1 MPDATN
7 SLEPPAD
14 TAGTDDSGGPGTGFQ
29 QSLAGRRRGELLI
42 QCAELLHSHSDAAA
56 ATNQLAEQARKLVDA
71 ALVAVVLQQGERL
84 VLHGVFAEKPAVA
97 EAVWMQSAA
106 GNCQFCHEFCQQ
118 AIQSG
123 KPLIVT
129 PDQLLQCPDVLAGK
143 EVLIAPLRTTRT
155 VGALVVFAGAESFC
169 EEEIALMDAVA
180 RFGGLAIANA
190 ELYATANDRARE
202 LQQLLEISSELG
214 SVGELDKFLEKF
226 VVRAASFLGFSRSFI
241 ALTEGSACQVCWVA
255 ENGTARP
262 LNCSVPE
269 KIAARVIGQGEPAWN
284 DDVAEGIRGTHGI
297 ARMFA
302 FRQYLAVPLMGA
314 DQRALG
320 LMCVLDRQ
328 DGGSIT
334 PQDVRRAQALAG
346 EVAVRLEATRNFS
359 LAEQHC
365 RRSEDLTAIALELNS
380 SLHLPQ
386 FANKFTE
393 RAADMLNAR
402 TAMLALAQGDRL
414 ETVVFHEPV
423 PGPQPQDL
431 LRRLNKALS
440 KLAKEHSETVQ
451 TGPAAELLGT
461 ELAAEL
467 GWQTLTLAWLRNTEL
482 IGVLG
487 LADVRDELSAVD
499 RNLLQ
504 ALTAHASVALEN
516 ARLFSRMEQSNRHWI
531 EIFDSITDFIVVHNR
546 DSSVL
551 RVNHALADFIGV
563 RPAQLIGV
571 SMQVLMSMAADTT
584 GLRACPFCSADGSG
598 VDEYVHPTLER
609 TYLVSTSRIHG
620 VQSDGLQTIH
630 VLKDITDR
638 REAERRYREL
648 FDNIQE
654 GLFFCSPD
662 GRFVEVNDTLVRMLG
677 YESREELLQIDIP
690 SRLHVSPAG
699 WHDFEQAIAKGGGV
713 LRNFEIALRR
723 RDGSIIY
730 CLQNAFA
737 VTDAQGG
744 ALQYRGLM
752 SDITELKNF
761 QVELQRERDF
771 SSQILNNTQS
781 LILVVD
787 TAGLISYVNRR
798 CYEAGNFSQSDLVGR
813 RLLDLVQPQRSSVLA
828 HSFEACLMGEQV
840 DNLELGIVLGEDRTG
855 QFSINVSPMRDKEGQ
870 VNSIVVVMTDITD
883 AAQLQAKLMH
893 TEKMAAVGQLVSGVA
908 HEVNNPLTAVLGFA
922 DLLLDNPE
930 VPEAAKKD
938 LGIILHEAQRT
949 KQIVQNLLSFAR
961 QMPPQRSQVPIN
973 AILRRTLAL
982 RSYDLA
988 NHNITVI
995 EELDP
1000 HLPDVLG
1007 DAHQLQQVFLNILNN
1022 AYDAVHE
1029 TGRPGEIQVQSSA
1042 REGFVEVGFRDNGA
1056 GIRHPDRIF
1065 DPFFTTK
1072 EVGKGTG
1079 LGLSICYGIVR
1090 EHGGEI
1096 ACCNNSHGPGALFTV
1111 RLPMADVTQT
1121 LAAEAG
1127 GES

>member
-1 MPDATN
+1 MPDAPHLTDQ
-7 SLEPPAD
+7 SAD
-14 TAGTDDSGGPGTGFQ
+14 AAGAAEADVSQRRDSH
-29 QSLAGRRRGELLI
+29 AGRRRAELLI
-42 QCAELLHSHSDAAA
+42 QCAELLHSHSDAAT
-56 ATNQLAEQARKLVDA
+56 ATNQLAEQVRQLVDA
-71 ALVAVVLQQGERL
+71 ALVAVVLQQGDRM
-84 VLHGVFAEKPAVA
+84 VLHGVFAETPSMA
-97 EAVWMQSAA
+97 EALWMQSAA
-106 GNCQFCHEFCQQ
+106 GNCQFCDELSQL

-123 KPLIVT
+123 KPLIAT
-129 PDQLLQCPDVLAGK
+129 PEQLAQCPEVLAGK

-155 VGALVVFAGAESFC
+155 AGALVIFAGAQPFC
-169 EEEIALMDAVA
+169 EEEISLIDAVA

-202 LQQLLEISSELG
+202 LQQLLDISSELG

-226 VVRAASFLGFSRSFI
+226 VVRAVGFLGFSRSFI
-241 ALTEGSACQVCWVA
+241 ALMEGESCQVRWVA
-255 ENGTARP
+255 ENGIARP
-262 LNCSVPE
+262 LNCAVPD
-269 KIAARVIGQGEPAWN
+269 KISARVIGEGEPAWN
-284 DDVAEGIRGTHGI
+284 DDVAEGIRGAHGI

-302 FRQYLAVPLMGA
+302 FRQYLAVPLLGS

-334 PQDVRRAQALAG
+334 PEDVRRAQALARQ
-346 EVAVRLEATRNFS
+346 VAMMLEAARNFS

-365 RRSEDLTAIALELNS
+365 RRAEDLTAIALDLNS
-380 SLHLPQ
+380 SLRLPQ
-386 FANKFTE
+386 FANKFAE
-393 RAADMLNAR
+393 RAANMLQAR
-402 TAMLALAQGDRL
+402 SAMLALVQGDQL

-431 LRRLNKALS
+431 LRRLNLALS
-440 KLAKEHSETVQ
+440 TLAAESRETVQ
-451 TGPAAELLGT
+451 TAPAAELLGK
-461 ELAAEL
+461 ELAHAL
-467 GWQTLTLAWLRNTEL
+467 GWQTLTLAWLRNGDL

-487 LADVRDELSAVD
+487 LADIREELSVVD

-504 ALTAHASVALEN
+504 ALAAHASVALEN
-516 ARLFSRMEQSNRHWI
+516 ALLFTRMEQANRHWV
-531 EIFDSITDFIVVHNR
+531 EIFDSITDFIVVHDRENN
-546 DSSVL
+546 VL
-551 RVNHALADFIGV
+551 RVNHTLADFIGV

-584 GLRACPFCSADGSG
+584 GVRSCPFCSADGG
-598 VDEYVHPTLER
+598 GIDEYVHPSLER

-620 VQSDGLQTIH
+620 VLNDAMQTIH

-677 YESREELLQIDIP
+677 YESREELLQVDIP
-690 SRLHVSPAG
+690 SRLYLSPAG
-699 WHDFEQAIAKGGGV
+699 WNHFELAISKSGGV
-713 LRNFEIALRR
+713 LRNFEVVLRR
-723 RDGSIIY
+723 RNGSIIY

-737 VTDAQGG
+737 VQDAQGG

-752 SDITELKNF
+752 SDITELKKF

-787 TAGLISYVNRR
+787 TAGLISYANHR
-798 CYEAGNFSQSDLVGR
+798 CYETGNFAQPNLVGQ
-813 RLLDLVQPQRSSVLA
+813 RLLDLVLPLRRDVMA
-828 HSFEACLMGEQV
+828 HSFELCLLGQQV
-840 DNLELGIVLGEDRTG
+840 DNLELPVLLAADRTG
-855 QFSINVSPMRDKEGQ
+855 QFSINVSPMRDEQQQ
-870 VNSIVVVMTDITD
+870 VNSVVVVMTDITD
-883 AAQLQAKLMH
+883 SSLLQAKLMH

-922 DLLLDNPE
+922 DLLLDNPD
-930 VPEAAKKD
+930 VPESAKKD
-938 LGIILHEAQRT
+938 LGIILQEAQRT

-961 QMPPQRSQVPIN
+961 QMPAQRSEVPIN

-982 RSYDLA
+982 RSYDLV
-988 NHNITVI
+988 NHDIKII
-995 EELDP
+995 EQFDP
-1000 HLPDVLG
+1000 NLPDVAG

-1022 AYDAVHE
+1022 AYDAVRE
-1029 TGRPGEIQVQSSA
+1029 TGRSGEIHIETAVN
-1042 REGFVEVGFRDNGA
+1042 EGFVEVGFRDNGM

-1079 LGLSICYGIVR
+1079 LGLSICYGIIR

-1096 ACCNNSHGPGALFTV
+1096 ACCNNSRGCGALFTV
-1111 RLPMADVTQT
+1111 RLPI
-1121 LAAEAG
+1121 EAKTPPQAIGVG
-1127 GES
+1127 GEV